1 MTCQFCGKVRCVHG
15 SPEDGRYALAAP
27 RKVAQPATPEET
39 PHSGTS
45 LFQFVG
51 LRDLEC
57 VLCRWV
63 VPVGPYQ
70 AVLRFTHGMLRVK
83 AGEAVEIRRGLPAG
97 AVRFEIA

>member
-27 RKVAQPATPEET
+27 RKVAQPAVEKPR
-39 PHSGTS
+39 SGTS
-45 LFQFVG
+45 LFQLVG

-63 VPVGPYQ
+63 APVGPYQ
-70 AVLRFTHGMLRVK
+70 IALRFTHGMLHVK
-83 AGEAVEIRRGLPAG
+83 AGEAVEIRRGLPEG